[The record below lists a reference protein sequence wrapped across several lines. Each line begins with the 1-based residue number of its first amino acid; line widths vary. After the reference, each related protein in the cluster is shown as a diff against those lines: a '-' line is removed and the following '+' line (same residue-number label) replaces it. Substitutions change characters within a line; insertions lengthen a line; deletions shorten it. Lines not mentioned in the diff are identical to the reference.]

1 MKVQLYA
8 VCLGKEWEWRLTI
21 HSQTDIQ
28 YWFEQYAADAG
39 LVLFEPFISLGQ
51 GVRMLERL
59 RGSEKGQK
67 SHKKQKLQKL
77 RNNENH
83 EIHESH
89 GNHVNY
95 QSHENN
101 VNNRNPQCQENN
113 QNIQNDQKNQYSQ
126 NHQNQKADG
135 HSVYESNDERMLGQ
149 LRQFANESSI
159 PSNETFRLKRIHFEM
174 WQKGVYPRIWL
185 DVGLYTRVVE
195 ACSGRSLLVE
205 EFQQL
210 LVTIGVD
217 LGIGDAWLSYL
228 QLAHLNGDVE
238 VCNGLEVNERRDW
251 RQGFR
256 KTTSYTCKRCGSGAD
271 RMFWSDCLHCGQACP
286 YCEECLTMGRARFC
300 SLLVIG
306 RSREVAPYVV
316 NTTGSLVGQGGVEVR
331 EGEEQEEQLRVYI
344 EPWGLSEAQATASL
358 EGMRYISGVAV
369 EDSREKR
376 TCHRRVGWP
385 WSRARESS
393 ERAGADAEVKAKV
406 NHQFPRRFLIWA
418 VTGAGKTEMIFPL
431 IHHTVARGGRVL
443 IATPRKD
450 VVLEL
455 QPRIGRAFADY
466 NVVTLYGGSEQRWE
480 QGQITIA
487 TTHQLLR
494 FHEAFDLVIIDEI
507 DAFPYHNN
515 PMLTYA
521 AAKVC
526 KPNGT
531 NILLSATPPRAVR
544 QAVKRGKL
552 PHVRVPVRFHR
563 HPLPVPQLVSV
574 PPLRKVVQSH
584 IMPSSLFTKLLTS
597 VERGAQVFIFV
608 PNIQL
613 VEPMV
618 NLLKGKL
625 NPDNSDSMV
634 CVEGTSSK
642 DLARTEKVQLF
653 RNREIRVLVTT
664 TILERGV
671 TVPKSDVFIMDADSN
686 LFDEA
691 ALVQMAGRAGRSK
704 DDPAGMVYFAAK
716 EVTQSQKEAIGQIKQ
731 MNRIARKQGY
741 LKGGNE

>member
-8 VCLGKEWEWRLTI
+8 VCLGKEWKWRLTI

-39 LVLFEPFISLGQ
+39 LVVFEPFISLGQ
-51 GVRMLERL
+51 GLRMLQRL
-59 RGSEKGQK
+59 NADDR
-67 SHKKQKLQKL
+67 L
-77 RNNENH
+77 
-83 EIHESH
+83 
-89 GNHVNY
+89 VF
-95 QSHENN
+95 QSH
-101 VNNRNPQCQENN
+101 
-113 QNIQNDQKNQYSQ
+113 
-126 NHQNQKADG
+126 
-135 HSVYESNDERMLGQ
+135 DERVLERIRQ
-149 LRQFANESSI
+149 LMHEYNMPIGEELRMQKIKYEVWKQGNY
-159 PSNETFRLKRIHFEM
+159 PSNTM
-174 WQKGVYPRIWL
+174 DAYVYAII
-185 DVGLYTRVVE
+185 VE

-210 LVTIGVD
+210 LVAIGVD

-238 VCNGLEVNERRDW
+238 VANGLEVTERRGW

-256 KTTSYTCKRCGSGAD
+256 KTTSYTCKRCGSGAE

-306 RSREVAPYVV
+306 RTREVAPFGL
-316 NTTGSLVGQGGVEVR
+316 NTMGFRLGQSGAEDR
-331 EGEEQEEQLRVYI
+331 EREEQEEQEEQLRAYI
-344 EPWGLSEAQATASL
+344 EPWGLSEAQARASL
-358 EGMRYISGVAV
+358 EGLRYISGVGAGL
-369 EDSREKR
+369 RKR
-376 TCHRRVGWP
+376 NRG
-385 WSRARESS
+385 SRAWWPGNRGRRNSA
-393 ERAGADAEVKAKV
+393 RAEIET

-418 VTGAGKTEMIFPL
+418 VTGAGKTEMIFPF
-431 IHHTVARGGRVL
+431 IHHTVASGGRVL

-455 QPRIGRAFADY
+455 QPRISRAFVDY
-466 NVVTLYGGSEQRWE
+466 SVVTLYGGSEQRWE

-515 PMLTYA
+515 PMLAYA

-526 KPNGT
+526 KTSGT
-531 NILLSATPPRAVR
+531 NILLSATPPRSVR
-544 QAVKRGKL
+544 QAAKRGRL

-563 HPLPVPQLVSV
+563 HPLPVPQLASV
-574 PPLRKVVQSH
+574 PPLRKIVQSQ
-584 IMPSSLFTKLLTS
+584 IMPSSLFAKLVAS
-597 VERGAQVFIFV
+597 VERGAQVFVFV

-618 NLLKGKL
+618 NLLRAKL
-625 NPDNSDSMV
+625 SHGMSEAIL
-634 CVEGTSSK
+634 CIEGTSSK
-642 DLARTEKVQLF
+642 DLARAEKVQLF

-671 TVPKSDVFIMDADSN
+671 TVPKSDVFIMDADSQ

-691 ALVQMAGRAGRSK
+691 ALVQMAGRAGRSQ
-704 DDPAGMVYFAAK
+704 DDPAGKVYFAAK
-716 EVTQSQKEAIGQIKQ
+716 EITQSQKEAVRQIKQ
-731 MNRIARKQGY
+731 MNRIARKKGY
-741 LKGGNE
+741 LLRGK

>member
-8 VCLGKEWEWRLTI
+8 VSLGKEWEWRLTI

-28 YWFEQYAADAG
+28 YWFEHYAADAG

-51 GVRMLERL
+51 GVRMLRKLNADERLAFVSHDERVLERL
-59 RGSEKGQK
+59 RQLMHEYNMPIGEDLRMQK
-67 SHKKQKLQKL
+67 MKYEVWKQGK
-77 RNNENH
+77 
-83 EIHESH
+83 
-89 GNHVNY
+89 Y
-95 QSHENN
+95 
-101 VNNRNPQCQENN
+101 
-113 QNIQNDQKNQYSQ
+113 
-126 NHQNQKADG
+126 
-135 HSVYESNDERMLGQ
+135 
-149 LRQFANESSI
+149 
-159 PSNETFRLKRIHFEM
+159 PSNTLDAH
-174 WQKGVYPRIWL
+174 VYAII
-185 DVGLYTRVVE
+185 VE
-195 ACSGRSLLVE
+195 VCSGRSLLVE

-210 LVTIGVD
+210 LVSIGVD
-217 LGIGDAWLSYL
+217 LGTGDAWLSYL

-238 VCNGLEVNERRDW
+238 VRNGLEVIERRDW
-251 RQGFR
+251 RRGFR
-256 KTTSYTCKRCGSGAD
+256 KMTSYTCKRCGSGAE

-306 RSREVAPYVV
+306 RSREVAPSGE
-316 NTTGSLVGQGGVEVR
+316 NTARSLLGQNGLEVQ
-331 EGEEQEEQLRVYI
+331 EGEEQQEKLRAYI
-344 EPWGLSEAQATASL
+344 EPWGLSAAQARASL
-358 EGMRYISGVAV
+358 EGLRYISGVGTGLK
-369 EDSREKR
+369 KR
-376 TCHRRVGWP
+376 NSFGGAWWP
-385 WSRARESS
+385 GNRARRTSA
-393 ERAGADAEVKAKV
+393 RAVVET

-418 VTGAGKTEMIFPL
+418 VTGAGKTEMIFPF

-466 NVVTLYGGSEQRWE
+466 SVVTLYGGSEQRWE

-515 PMLTYA
+515 PMLAYA

-526 KPNGT
+526 KPSGT

-544 QAVKRGKL
+544 QAAKRGRL

-563 HPLPVPQLVSV
+563 HPLPVPQLVSA
-574 PPLRKVVQSH
+574 PPLRRVVQSQT
-584 IMPSSLFTKLLTS
+584 MPKPLFTQLAAS
-597 VERGAQVFIFV
+597 VERGAQVFVFV

-618 NLLKGKL
+618 NLLRVKL
-625 NPDNSDSMV
+625 SHEKSEAIV

-671 TVPKSDVFIMDADSN
+671 TVPKSDVFIMDADSQ

-704 DDPAGMVYFAAK
+704 EDPAGKVYFAAK
-716 EVTQSQKEAIGQIKQ
+716 EITQSQKEAIRQIKQ

-741 LKGGNE
+741 LLRGK

>member
-8 VCLGKEWEWRLTI
+8 VCLGKEWKWRLTI

-39 LVLFEPFISLGQ
+39 LVVFEPFISLGQ
-51 GVRMLERL
+51 GVRMLQRLNADERLAFESHDERVLERL
-59 RGSEKGQK
+59 RQLMHEYNMPIGEDLRMQK
-67 SHKKQKLQKL
+67 IKYEVWEQ
-77 RNNENH
+77 
-83 EIHESH
+83 
-89 GNHVNY
+89 GNY
-95 QSHENN
+95 
-101 VNNRNPQCQENN
+101 
-113 QNIQNDQKNQYSQ
+113 
-126 NHQNQKADG
+126 
-135 HSVYESNDERMLGQ
+135 
-149 LRQFANESSI
+149 
-159 PSNETFRLKRIHFEM
+159 PSNMLDAY
-174 WQKGVYPRIWL
+174 VYAII
-185 DVGLYTRVVE
+185 VE

-210 LVTIGVD
+210 LVAIGVD
-217 LGIGDAWLSYL
+217 LGTGDAWLSYL
-228 QLAHLNGDVE
+228 QLAHLNGDIE
-238 VCNGLEVNERRDW
+238 IANGLEVTDRRDW
-251 RQGFR
+251 RRGFR
-256 KTTSYTCKRCGSGAD
+256 KTTSYTCKRCGSGAE

-316 NTTGSLVGQGGVEVR
+316 NTTGSLVGQGGMEVQ
-331 EGEEQEEQLRVYI
+331 EGEEQFRAYI
-344 EPWGLSEAQATASL
+344 EPWGLSEAQARASL
-358 EGMRYISGVAV
+358 EGLRYISGNGV

-376 TCHRRVGWP
+376 TGYRRVGWP
-385 WSRARESS
+385 GSRARRGS
-393 ERAGADAEVKAKV
+393 ERAGSDVKVKAKV

-418 VTGAGKTEMIFPL
+418 VTGAGKTEMIFPF

-455 QPRIGRAFADY
+455 QPRIGRAFANY
-466 NVVTLYGGSEQRWE
+466 SVVTLYGGSDQRWE
-480 QGQITIA
+480 QGQIIIA

-515 PMLTYA
+515 PMLAYA

-526 KPNGT
+526 KPSGT
-531 NILLSATPPRAVR
+531 NILLSATPPRTVR
-544 QAVKRGKL
+544 QAAKRGQL

-563 HPLPVPQLVSV
+563 HPLPVPQLASV
-574 PPLRKVVQSH
+574 PPLRKIVQSQ
-584 IMPSSLFTKLLTS
+584 IMPSALFKKLVAS
-597 VERGAQVFIFV
+597 VERGAQVFVFV

-618 NLLKGKL
+618 NLLRAKL
-625 NPDNSDSMV
+625 SHGMSEVIV
-634 CVEGTSSK
+634 CIEGTSSK

-653 RNREIRVLVTT
+653 RRREIRVLVTT

-671 TVPKSDVFIMDADSN
+671 TVPKSDVFIMDADSQ

-691 ALVQMAGRAGRSK
+691 ALVQMAGRAGRSQ
-704 DDPAGMVYFAAK
+704 DDPTGKVYFAAK
-716 EVTQSQKEAIGQIKQ
+716 EITQSQKEAIRQIKQ

-741 LKGGNE
+741 LLRGK

>member
-8 VCLGKEWEWRLTI
+8 VCLGKKWGWRLTI
-21 HSQTDIQ
+21 HLQTDIQ

-39 LVLFEPFISLGQ
+39 LVVFEPFISLGQ
-51 GVRMLERL
+51 GVRMLQRLNADDRFAFESHDERVLERL
-59 RGSEKGQK
+59 RQLMHEYNMPIGEDLRMQK
-67 SHKKQKLQKL
+67 IKCEVWKQGK
-77 RNNENH
+77 
-83 EIHESH
+83 
-89 GNHVNY
+89 Y
-95 QSHENN
+95 
-101 VNNRNPQCQENN
+101 
-113 QNIQNDQKNQYSQ
+113 
-126 NHQNQKADG
+126 
-135 HSVYESNDERMLGQ
+135 
-149 LRQFANESSI
+149 
-159 PSNETFRLKRIHFEM
+159 PSNT
-174 WQKGVYPRIWL
+174 L
-185 DVGLYTRVVE
+185 DAYLYAIIVE

-210 LVTIGVD
+210 LVAIGVD
-217 LGIGDAWLSYL
+217 LGTGDAWLSYL

-238 VCNGLEVNERRDW
+238 VANGLEVIERRDW

-256 KTTSYTCKRCGSGAD
+256 KTMSYTCKRCGSGAE

-306 RSREVAPYVV
+306 RSREVATYV
-316 NTTGSLVGQGGVEVR
+316 NTTGSRLGKIGAEDR
-331 EGEEQEEQLRVYI
+331 ERGEQEEQEEQLRAYI
-344 EPWGLSEAQATASL
+344 EPWGLSEAQARASL
-358 EGMRYISGVAV
+358 EGLRYISGNGAGL
-369 EDSREKR
+369 RKR
-376 TCHRRVGWP
+376 NRG
-385 WSRARESS
+385 SRAWWPGSRGRRNSA
-393 ERAGADAEVKAKV
+393 RAEIET

-418 VTGAGKTEMIFPL
+418 VTGAGKTEMIFPF

-466 NVVTLYGGSEQRWE
+466 SVVTLYGGSEQRWE
-480 QGQITIA
+480 QGQIIIA

-515 PMLTYA
+515 PMLAYA

-526 KPNGT
+526 KPSGT
-531 NILLSATPPRAVR
+531 NILLSATPPRAAR
-544 QAVKRGKL
+544 QAAKRGRL

-563 HPLPVPQLVSV
+563 HPLPVPELASV
-574 PPLRKVVQSH
+574 PPLRKIVQSQ
-584 IMPSSLFTKLLTS
+584 IMPSALFVKLVTS
-597 VERGAQVFIFV
+597 VERGAQVFVFV

-618 NLLKGKL
+618 SLLRAKL
-625 NPDNSDSMV
+625 SHGMSEAIL
-634 CVEGTSSK
+634 CIEGTSSK
-642 DLARTEKVQLF
+642 DLARSEKVQLF

-671 TVPKSDVFIMDADSN
+671 TVPKSDVFIMDADSQ

-691 ALVQMAGRAGRSK
+691 ALVQMAGRAGRSQ
-704 DDPAGMVYFAAK
+704 DDPAGKVYFAAK
-716 EVTQSQKEAIGQIKQ
+716 EITQSQKEAIRQIKQ
-731 MNRIARKQGY
+731 MNRIARNQGY
-741 LKGGNE
+741 LLRGK

>member
-8 VCLGKEWEWRLTI
+8 VSLGKEWEWRLTI

-28 YWFEQYAADAG
+28 YWFEHYAADAG

-51 GVRMLERL
+51 GVRMLQRLNADERLAFVSHDERVLERL
-59 RGSEKGQK
+59 RQLIYEYNMPIGEDLRMQK
-67 SHKKQKLQKL
+67 MKYEVWKQGK
-77 RNNENH
+77 
-83 EIHESH
+83 
-89 GNHVNY
+89 Y
-95 QSHENN
+95 
-101 VNNRNPQCQENN
+101 
-113 QNIQNDQKNQYSQ
+113 
-126 NHQNQKADG
+126 
-135 HSVYESNDERMLGQ
+135 
-149 LRQFANESSI
+149 
-159 PSNETFRLKRIHFEM
+159 PSNTLDAH
-174 WQKGVYPRIWL
+174 VYAII
-185 DVGLYTRVVE
+185 VE
-195 ACSGRSLLVE
+195 VCSGRSLLVE

-210 LVTIGVD
+210 LVSIGVD
-217 LGIGDAWLSYL
+217 LGTGDAWLSYL

-238 VCNGLEVNERRDW
+238 VRNGLEVIERRDW
-251 RQGFR
+251 RRGFR
-256 KTTSYTCKRCGSGAD
+256 KMTSYTCKRCGSGAE

-306 RSREVAPYVV
+306 RSGEVAPYRV
-316 NTTGSLVGQGGVEVR
+316 NSTGSWVGQGGVEVR
-331 EGEEQEEQLRVYI
+331 KGEEQQEQLRAYI
-344 EPWGLSEAQATASL
+344 EPWGLSEAQASASL
-358 EGMRYISGVAV
+358 EGLRYISGNGV
-369 EDSREKR
+369 EGSREKR
-376 TCHRRVGWP
+376 AGYGRVVWP
-385 WSRARESS
+385 GSRARRGR

-418 VTGAGKTEMIFPL
+418 VTGAGKTEMIFPF
-431 IHHTVARGGRVL
+431 IHHTIARGGRVL

-466 NVVTLYGGSEQRWE
+466 SVVTLYGGSEQRWE

-515 PMLTYA
+515 PMLAYA

-526 KPNGT
+526 KPSGT

-544 QAVKRGKL
+544 QAAKRGRL

-563 HPLPVPQLVSV
+563 HPLPVPQLVSA
-574 PPLRKVVQSH
+574 PPLRRVVQSQT
-584 IMPSSLFTKLLTS
+584 MPKPLFTQLAAS
-597 VERGAQVFIFV
+597 VERGAQVFVFV

-618 NLLKGKL
+618 NLLRVKL
-625 NPDNSDSMV
+625 SHEKSEAIV

-671 TVPKSDVFIMDADSN
+671 TVPKSDVFILDADSQ

-704 DDPAGMVYFAAK
+704 EDPAGKVYFAAK
-716 EVTQSQKEAIGQIKQ
+716 EITQSQKEAIQQIKQ

-741 LKGGNE
+741 LLRGK